1 MLFLLFV
8 LACLRPSEA
17 AFLQE
22 CEGYIINL
30 VRNPNQECSE
40 YIYCNGDNSY
50 YCNGQCDEP
59 VTCYEEASTVAST
72 PSPTTTT
79 EATTTIT
86 SEATTITTTTPSA
99 GRADTETTSTEPPAE
114 SSTQSTAPPTQPHT
128 APVTPS
134 TTSET
139 PLSPQV
145 RCRQSVR
152 NEVYPYPANDT
163 YYYQCIS
170 RYLLLQQC
178 PQNFYFDESQGK
190 CIIRRSYR

>member
-1 MLFLLFV
+1 MLFLLLV

-59 VTCYEEASTVAST
+59 VTCYEEAST

-79 EATTTIT
+79 EATTTT
-86 SEATTITTTTPSA
+86 TEATTITTITTPSG
-99 GRADTETTSTEPPAE
+99 GRAPTETPVEST
-114 SSTQSTAPPTQPHT
+114 TQSTPPQPQPQT
-128 APVTPS
+128 VTPS
-134 TTSET
+134 TTSGT
-139 PLSPQV
+139 PLGPQV

-170 RYLLLQQC
+170 KYLLLQQC
-178 PQNFYFDESQGK
+178 PQNFYFDESQSK
-190 CIIRRSYR
+190 CIVRRSYR

>member
-1 MLFLLFV
+1 MLFLLLV

-59 VTCYEEASTVAST
+59 VTCYEEASTPA
-72 PSPTTTT
+72 PTTTT
-79 EATTTIT
+79 
-86 SEATTITTTTPSA
+86 EATTITTTTPSG
-99 GRADTETTSTEPPAE
+99 GRADTDTSTTEPPLE
-114 SSTQSTAPPTQPHT
+114 SSSQSTLPPPQPQT
-128 APVTPS
+128 TTPS
-134 TTSET
+134 TTSGT
-139 PLSPQV
+139 PLSPQA

-170 RYLLLQQC
+170 KYLLLQQC

-190 CIIRRSYR
+190 CIVRRSYR